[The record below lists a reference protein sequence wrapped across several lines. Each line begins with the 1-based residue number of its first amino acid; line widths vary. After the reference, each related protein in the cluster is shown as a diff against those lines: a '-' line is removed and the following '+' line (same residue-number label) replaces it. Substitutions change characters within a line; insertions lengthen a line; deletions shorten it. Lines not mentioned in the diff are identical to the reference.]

1 LSSIV
6 KEAKRMIKITP
17 KYVPETN

>member
-1 LSSIV
+1 V

-17 KYVPETN
+17 KYAPETN